1 MYELIW
7 RALPGNWFSKLIL
20 SLGLIAG
27 VCYLLM
33 QFVFPVVAPYMPFND
48 ATIEEEGDHA
58 PADPGEGG
66 EPGVEQPGQGG

>member
-7 RALPGNWFSKLIL
+7 RILPGNRFSKLIL

-27 VCYLLM
+27 ACYLLM

-48 ATIEEEGDHA
+48 ATIEEGGDHA
-58 PADPGEGG
+58 PAVPGEGG
-66 EPGVEQPGQGG
+66 EPGVEQHGKDG

>member
-1 MYELIW
+1 
-7 RALPGNWFSKLIL
+7 
-20 SLGLIAG
+20 
-27 VCYLLM
+27 M

-48 ATIEEEGDHA
+48 ATIEEEGDHS